1 MMSLRIAALRE
12 DVPYF
17 SGVGELDAHE
27 VARRGIRAL
36 GLGKELRDG
45 AEIVGGDVGGGG
57 ADGDGLGERDAAHLV
72 QIGRDEGDGG
82 ETFLQIKKRVLAILM
97 KEMYNK
103 KTIMWG
109 MFDDVGSI

>member
-1 MMSLRIAALRE
+1 MPMRWSGAASVRSASVRSCETVRKIGGNVRI
-12 DVPYF
+12 
-17 SGVGELDAHE
+17 
-27 VARRGIRAL
+27 
-36 GLGKELRDG
+36 
-45 AEIVGGDVGGGG
+45 GG

-103 KTIMWG
+103 RTIMWG
-109 MFDDVGSI
+109 MFDDVSSI